1 VCGRAVV
8 RDARPWLIIFAV
20 LSAVLRSGF
29 RDTDAKS
36 SWTWLTYGSEEAGGI
51 MRMFEWER
59 LPYVYGDHWA
69 GVKCEVRVCE
79 VVKCEARCKVGCDWS
94 VASGSPRTLPDGN

>member
-1 VCGRAVV
+1 MLSRHGR
-8 RDARPWLIIFAV
+8 
-20 LSAVLRSGF
+20 G
-29 RDTDAKS
+29 
-36 SWTWLTYGSEEAGGI
+36 YGSEEAGGI

-69 GVKCEVRVCE
+69 GVVRVCE